1 MENEEMNAGTG
12 LIRKST
18 LLDNPVLRHFVKKHR
33 LNDIEALVLG
43 ALLELTD
50 QMKTPIKTTYRAI
63 ADGVE
68 LATMSVYQSIESLHR
83 NRIIEYKPTG
93 DYVHISFGEIDDSIE
108 EINLAYI
115 NARKIKRIESDIL
128 YMKKQNYVPSA
139 DLFDMIYPIIGK
151 LVAKKIADALRSLVN
166 YIDERLDDVLSM
178 KMWKYRVMAFRTKVP
193 LGEIILRE
201 SLPFYIDEIF
211 LLDKKSSLLLGHA
224 SRNGEE
230 KVDRDLVGGMLAAIN
245 DFIKT
250 SFKAEKS
257 SIDEIQFGNSKV
269 MVTEHVYFFGAL
281 VAKGS
286 PPLEFDNRIE
296 GVMNDIHI
304 LYRRQLKNFSGNM
317 EDVAGIEKPLE
328 RLIEDTNRVPGT
340 GANGGRSLGKVK
352 WAAAL
357 LACILAVFLTW
368 GMYCRVMNWQLEKRI
383 ADHMER
389 SLPAYSHD
397 LVFNVD
403 GKELAV
409 TGTVS
414 SRETAE
420 ALMREVKK
428 FPDIQEVDNRAVV
441 ADYRSVRRFRT
452 ELEGLAEQMTGLQLA
467 LVKQELEKI
476 VIQFPTGVMAVDNA
490 QLLQVRRAWEILK
503 QHPRIHIDIIAFN
516 DPAGGVAVNR
526 RLAEGRMAAVK
537 QSFVRLGMSGE
548 RIHVTDFDPEI
559 LSADPRFTQFRENRG
574 IMMFAKIP
582 H

>member
-1 MENEEMNAGTG
+1 MENKEMNAGTD

-18 LLDNPVLRHFVKKHR
+18 LLDNPVLRHFIKKHR
-33 LNDIEALVLG
+33 LNDKDALVLG
-43 ALLELTD
+43 GLLELTD

-63 ADGVE
+63 AEGVE
-68 LATMSVYQSIESLHR
+68 LTTMSVYQSIESLHR

-93 DYVHISFGEIDDSIE
+93 DYVHISFSEIDDSIE

-115 NARKIKRIESDIL
+115 NARKIKRIEADIL
-128 YMKKQNYVPSA
+128 YMKKQQYVPSA
-139 DLFDMIYPIIGK
+139 ELFDMIYPIIGK

-166 YIDERLDDVLSM
+166 YIDERLDAVLSM
-178 KMWKYRVMAFRTKVP
+178 KMWRYRIMAFRTKVP

-269 MVTEHVYFFGAL
+269 MVTEHVYFFGAI

-286 PPLEFDNRIE
+286 PPLEFDARIE

-317 EDVAGIEKPLE
+317 EDVAGIEKPLA

-340 GANGGRSLGKVK
+340 GAGGDRPLGKVK

-357 LACILAVFLTW
+357 LSCILAVFLAR
-368 GMYCRVMNWQLEKRI
+368 GIYCRVVDRQFEKKI

-397 LVFNVD
+397 LVFDVD
-403 GKELAV
+403 GNELAV

-414 SRETAE
+414 SAETAE

-428 FPDIQEVDNRAVV
+428 IPGIREVDNRAVI
-441 ADYRSVRRFRT
+441 ADYRSVRRFRS
-452 ELEGLAEQMTGLQLA
+452 ELEGLTGQMAGLQLA

-503 QHPRIHIDIIAFN
+503 QHPRIHIDVIAFN
-516 DPAGGVAVNR
+516 DPAGGVEVNR

-537 QSFVRLGMSGE
+537 QSFIRLGMPGE

-559 LSADPRFTQFRENRG
+559 LSADPRFAEFRENRG

>member
-1 MENEEMNAGTG
+1 
-12 LIRKST
+12 
-18 LLDNPVLRHFVKKHR
+18 
-33 LNDIEALVLG
+33 
-43 ALLELTD
+43 
-50 QMKTPIKTTYRAI
+50 
-63 ADGVE
+63 
-68 LATMSVYQSIESLHR
+68 
-83 NRIIEYKPTG
+83 
-93 DYVHISFGEIDDSIE
+93 
-108 EINLAYI
+108 
-115 NARKIKRIESDIL
+115 
-128 YMKKQNYVPSA
+128 
-139 DLFDMIYPIIGK
+139 
-151 LVAKKIADALRSLVN
+151 
-166 YIDERLDDVLSM
+166 
-178 KMWKYRVMAFRTKVP
+178 
-193 LGEIILRE
+193 
-201 SLPFYIDEIF
+201 
-211 LLDKKSSLLLGHA
+211 
-224 SRNGEE
+224 
-230 KVDRDLVGGMLAAIN
+230 MLAAIN

-269 MVTEHVYFFGAL
+269 MVTEHVYFFGAI

-286 PPLEFDNRIE
+286 PPLEFDARIE

-317 EDVAGIEKPLE
+317 EDVAGIEKPLA

-340 GANGGRSLGKVK
+340 GAGGDRPLGKVK

-357 LACILAVFLTW
+357 LSCILAVFLAW
-368 GMYCRVMNWQLEKRI
+368 GIYCRVVDRQFEKKI

-397 LVFNVD
+397 LVFDVD
-403 GKELAV
+403 GNELAV

-414 SRETAE
+414 SAETAE

-428 FPDIQEVDNRAVV
+428 YPGIREVDNRAVI
-441 ADYRSVRRFRT
+441 ADYRSVRRFRS
-452 ELEGLAEQMTGLQLA
+452 ELEGLTGQMAGLQLA

-503 QHPRIHIDIIAFN
+503 QHPRIHIDVIAFN
-516 DPAGGVAVNR
+516 DPTGGVEVNR

-537 QSFVRLGMSGE
+537 QSFIRLGMPGE

-559 LSADPRFTQFRENRG
+559 LSADPRFAEFRENRG